1 MANFGRF
8 YGVGVGPGDPELLT
22 VRAQR
27 LLQQVGVIC
36 YTELD
41 NGAPSFALGVV
52 KSLVAEDAYL
62 LPITIPSDDSP
73 ISHETW
79 HIASEQIGAKLRKGL
94 DVAFITEGDP
104 MLYSEYPH
112 LIEHLQAEISDLRAE
127 IIPGVPSVMAAA
139 ASSGIPLVLQGQRL
153 AILPAVYGID
163 DLREAITGF
172 DTIVLMETDQNLM
185 RALANLESL
194 GLAGHAIYVRQ
205 ASTARESVIHDISQV
220 TSEDLDYFSLLI
232 IKR

>member
-1 MANFGRF
+1 MADNGRF

-22 VRAQR
+22 VRAQHI
-27 LLQQVGVIC
+27 LQRVSVIC
-36 YTELD
+36 FTKLD

-52 KSLVAEDAYL
+52 ESLVSEGTEL
-62 LPITIPSDDSP
+62 LPITIPSDDTP
-73 ISHETW
+73 VSHETW
-79 HIASEQIGAKLRKGL
+79 HLAAEGIGARLREGR

-112 LIEHLQAEISDLRAE
+112 LIEHLQDEVAGLQAEIV
-127 IIPGVPSVMAAA
+127 PGVPSVMAAA
-139 ASSGIPLVLQGQRL
+139 ASSGIPLVSQGQRL

-163 DLREAITGF
+163 DLRETITNF
-172 DTIVLMETDQNLM
+172 DCTVLMETDQNLM
-185 RALANLESL
+185 RALANLEGL

-205 ASTARESVIHDISQV
+205 ASTPSERVIHDISTV

>member
-1 MANFGRF
+1 MAELGRF

-27 LLQQVGVIC
+27 LLQQVPVIC

-52 KSLVAEDAYL
+52 KSLVAVDTDR

-73 ISHETW
+73 VSHETW
-79 HIASEQIGAKLRKGL
+79 HLASEQIGAKLREGL

-112 LIEHLQAEISDLRAE
+112 LIEHLQAEITDLRAE
-127 IIPGVPSVMAAA
+127 IVPGVSSVMAAA
-139 ASSGIPLVLQGQRL
+139 ASSGIPLVSQGQRL

-163 DLREAITGF
+163 DLREASTNY
-172 DTIVLMETDQNLM
+172 DTIVLMDISPNLI
-185 RALANLESL
+185 RDLAHRESL
-194 GLAGHAIYVRQ
+194 GLVGHAIYVRQ
-205 ASTARESVIHDISQV
+205 ASTASERVIHDISKL
-220 TSEDLDYFSLLI
+220 TDEDYDYFSLLI

>member
-1 MANFGRF
+1 MAKFGRF

-52 KSLVAEDAYL
+52 ESLVTGATGL
-62 LPITIPSDDSP
+62 LPIIIPSDDSP
-73 ISHETW
+73 VGHETW
-79 HIASEQIGAKLRKGL
+79 HMAAERIGARLREGI

-104 MLYSEYPH
+104 TLYSEYPH
-112 LIEHLQAEISDLRAE
+112 LIEHLQAEIADLHAE
-127 IIPGVPSVMAAA
+127 IVPGVPSVMAAA
-139 ASSGIPLVLQGQRL
+139 ASSGIPLVSQGQRL

-163 DLREAITGF
+163 DLREAITSF
-172 DTIVLMETDQNLM
+172 DTIVLMETDQSLM
-185 RALANLESL
+185 SALANLESL

-205 ASTARESVIHDISQV
+205 ASTASESVIHDIRQV

-232 IKR
+232 IKG

>member
-52 KSLVAEDAYL
+52 GSLVGDDTGR

-73 ISHETW
+73 VSHETW
-79 HIASEQIGAKLRKGL
+79 HVAAERIGAKLREGL

-112 LIEHLQAEISDLRAE
+112 LIEHLQGEIAGLQAEIV
-127 IIPGVPSVMAAA
+127 PGVSSVMAAA
-139 ASSGIPLVLQGQRL
+139 ASSGIPLVSQGQRL

-163 DLREAITGF
+163 DLREASRSY
-172 DTIVLMETDQNLM
+172 DTIVLMDINPNLM
-185 RALANLESL
+185 SELAHLEGL

-205 ASTARESVIHDISQV
+205 ASTASERVIHDISKL
-220 TSEDLDYFSLLI
+220 TAEDYDYFSLLI